1 MIYIFNTYY
10 AIFVRIDVICN
21 LIILKI
27 LCKYIKNII
36 IYLVYLDLGFRELI
50 IVLSLNNENLYQ
62 QIESVRYVVMDLL
75 GIIGPYYGNI

>member
-10 AIFVRIDVICN
+10 AIFVRMNVICN

-27 LCKYIKNII
+27 LCKYIKSTV
-36 IYLVYLDLGFRELI
+36 IYLICLDLSLERLI

-62 QIESVRYVVMDLL
+62 
-75 GIIGPYYGNI
+75 